1 MLTLRPKTKQKE
13 TTNPLRAILSVNVP
27 ERKKIRPPKY
37 AHIDFF
43 RPTYDVLL
51 FPNIIASVSDLPDA
65 CRSLA
70 SIWRVISNRDIYYER
85 RKGNLPAY
93 FGTRFMCVEFSE
105 KDLTPSLLTD
115 IALTC
120 KDVDTLP
127 SNLACYPYLR
137 IRVDS
142 LQIATFIMSKWL
154 WRTGQCPT
162 QIDWTYERVKAGKK
176 FIDEDSERCQLCD
189 PFRIEKIVE
198 DMKPLRVRLGSA
210 CTLLCT
216 PQPERPEHVYN
227 IPFTRVTQNIGES
240 VQSLRLKTEKRCID
254 KVSGLLNQAD
264 ESLDRFTSRYIEWL
278 ADRHYNMVSRHK
290 RRYFA
295 RMGMWNAV
303 KFYNDSY
310 AGCRYRSIGA
320 MADFDAENA
329 DRLLAHLA
337 CPDILVKYTEHGTR
351 FPKAHLLVAKH
362 KELFAIC
369 SRLIKERKEDNA
381 PTTLAGISTP
391 LELPIDEQ
399 IEYLEALIRRTRSK
413 NKAVLQ
419 LELAKLKERK
429 EKSQ

>member
-1 MLTLRPKTKQKE
+1 MLTLRPKTKQIE

-27 ERKKIRPPKY
+27 QRKKIRPPKY
-37 AHIDFF
+37 AHNDFF

-51 FPNIIASVSDLPDA
+51 FPNIISCVSDLPDA

-70 SIWRVISNRDIYYER
+70 SIWREISNRDIYYER

-127 SNLACYPYLR
+127 SNLACYPYMR

-162 QIDWTYERVKAGKK
+162 QINWTYERVKAGKK
-176 FIDEDSERCQLCD
+176 YIAEDSERCQLCD

-198 DMKPLRVRLGSA
+198 DLKPLRVRLGSA

-240 VQSLRLKTEKRCID
+240 VQSLRQKTEKRCID
-254 KVSGLLNQAD
+254 KVSGLLNQAE
-264 ESLDRFTSRYIEWL
+264 ESLDRFTRRYSEWIT
-278 ADRHYNMVSRHK
+278 DRHYNMVSRHK
-290 RRYFA
+290 RRYFS
-295 RMGMWNAV
+295 RMGMWNAY
-303 KFYNDSY
+303 KYYNDSY
-310 AGCRYRSIGA
+310 ASSRYRSIGA
-320 MADFDAENA
+320 IADFDAEKA
-329 DRLLAHLA
+329 DRLLASLA
-337 CPDILVKYTEHGTR
+337 CPDVLYKYTEYGTR

-369 SRLIKERKEDNA
+369 SRLLEEQKEKA
-381 PTTLAGISTP
+381 TTTTLAGVSTP
-391 LELPIDEQ
+391 VELPIDEQ
-399 IEYLEALIRRTRSK
+399 IQYLEALIRRTRSK

-419 LELAKLKERK
+419 VELAKLKERK
-429 EKSQ
+429 EKG